1 MTYMELSLEQK
12 RDALT
17 LFKGCVIWD
26 PSAFDYTVD
35 RAGHIAQIKRQ
46 RALVMKSDRICGQC
60 LGIILDDARDC
71 PACKGVTSARDIT

>member
-1 MTYMELSLEQK
+1 MELSLEQK

-35 RAGHIAQIKRQ
+35 RAGYIAKIKRQ
-46 RALVMKSDRICGQC
+46 RALVMKSDRLCGQC
-60 LGIILDDARDC
+60 LGIILGDSRDC
-71 PACKGVTSARDIT
+71 PTCNQEVTPA